1 MKKLQSL
8 IVQAK
13 KLLTYNPQNIKEMV
27 SEKIIK
33 PIRIMSRP
41 QQELRWGIN
50 SIQIKIFQKDT

>member
-41 QQELRWGIN
+41 QQELRWGTN